1 MGKTTWEAEDG
12 EEALHRALE
21 LPPPPFHINFL
32 NSRRTIISM
41 SIISGL
47 KKSIIKSFDDEDISN
62 VIEKINELSQRKEL
76 ILTVQREN
84 GKVERIKIISWELV
98 EHE

>member
-1 MGKTTWEAEDG
+1 
-12 EEALHRALE
+12 
-21 LPPPPFHINFL
+21 
-32 NSRRTIISM
+32 M

-84 GKVERIKIISWELV
+84 GKVERIKIISWEIV